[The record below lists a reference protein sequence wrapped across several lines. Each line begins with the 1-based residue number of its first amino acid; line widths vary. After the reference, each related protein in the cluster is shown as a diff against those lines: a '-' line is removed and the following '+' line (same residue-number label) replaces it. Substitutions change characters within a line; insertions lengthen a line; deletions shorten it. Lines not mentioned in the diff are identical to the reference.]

1 MTQQQLDFDQ
11 TVRDRIESL
20 LARCARLHQA
30 SDLHVMFDAK
40 GEHHAR
46 AVAER
51 DRGVGRMLEPLPPKS

>member
-1 MTQQQLDFDQ
+1 
-11 TVRDRIESL
+11 
-20 LARCARLHQA
+20 LARCDRLHQA